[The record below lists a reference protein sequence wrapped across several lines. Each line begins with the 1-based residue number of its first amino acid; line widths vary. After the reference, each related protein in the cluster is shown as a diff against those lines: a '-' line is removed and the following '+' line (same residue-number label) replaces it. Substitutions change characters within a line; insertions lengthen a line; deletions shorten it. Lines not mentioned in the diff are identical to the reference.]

1 MPNTADKVKEAVER
15 KLGARRDEYKR
26 LADEAHA
33 AHSYD
38 SERDYRTCAS
48 AMSEALVIVAGV
60 QP

>member
-1 MPNTADKVKEAVER
+1 MPNTADKVKEAVEL

-38 SERDYRTCAS
+38 SEREYRTCAS
-48 AMSEALVIVAGV
+48 VMSEAIVLVAGV